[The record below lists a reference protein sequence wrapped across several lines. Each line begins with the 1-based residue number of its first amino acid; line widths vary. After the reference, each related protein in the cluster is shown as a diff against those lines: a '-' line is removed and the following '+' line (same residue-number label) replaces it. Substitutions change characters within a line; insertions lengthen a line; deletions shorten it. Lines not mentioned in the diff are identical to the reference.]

1 MPPGP
6 SSRTAPPYLPA
17 GYHMSAFPGYPKIA
31 THKINTAYR
40 SNQGL
45 VATKAGLHS
54 KPAKVEVSNAHWKD
68 LEKKEELLDYL
79 EDGTEVIVFNEA
91 CGYHGLWAE
100 VIVVGE
106 NGFHT
111 YQDSEVVDGAI
122 ISSDLK
128 RQFVMFS
135 DLEKLPGIQ
144 QSHPMVEPSQIKSFN
159 YDILPS
165 PWRNKT
171 PEVPFYDTRT
181 ANISVVVERDPTVWA
196 ADENTQTLMR
206 KALEEGLRII
216 FEHYQKEIPEGLFPE
231 LDVLARDTSQYDEFF
246 IFARAEEFHLEA
258 RPNAPL
264 KVLVTIPQK
273 YFDTYDVKEEAQPL
287 VSKFKDKTA
296 EAKATLNKYLDS
308 NSGLLNT
315 SVLRELLDDEAVR
328 DVFGHDALAHDLGI
342 FGEEIVFL
350 EKNGLATSITDPEAL
365 NARSQ
370 ERMAQANDEIGGLP
384 ESYYEK
390 YVSEDI
396 RESIE
401 NTIDTVGDALA
412 NLETDANELT
422 AAAQNAIDIVNKV
435 QQTLGAAPEYDAT
448 NQALMSSLTDPTVS
462 MGDLTGTFE
471 KEIQKRKFADQD
483 LDTVLPKIKGTLLE
497 KQYHNLI
504 KNFGAAV
511 REVALLANP
520 SFQPIHK
527 AEKTQKAKE
536 NQRAALQAVEDIE
549 KTIKKV
555 KFYVHLSTDQFKEGT
570 DQLKKILEY
579 LEESKDQFQ
588 GEVKGWS
595 PYADAN
601 RITEAYDEV
610 VEYITD
616 QGENNNPKIKWR
628 LPNNHELFT
637 GAGPYVEIA
646 FTNAHSMVYMGYSAY
661 SDSHAKWLTMHRYNT
676 GQMLPTP
683 PRPSPL
689 DSETIMAYV
698 WKLNDI
704 VNDPLSNYLMG
715 KPLPLTRWGLKY
727 VYPRP
732 TFIPKPRKETD
743 ISDERHKNKTLLNQ
757 LDQKEMQ
764 LHRKNAEK
772 VARIAL
778 EATYAIEEPIDTV
791 VASSN
796 EAIRYVNR
804 TDDWIN
810 NFFESVST
818 NDPYSAAL
826 VKCLVPNLD
835 FDLLPE
841 IPDFDLQFLRNP
853 ILKLLELYNLLA
865 PKGDLLQG
873 IYDGLL
879 YLLEQLLKILYV
891 TIIKLLLETLTAL
904 CLQFQAGL
912 LNAIAAAID
921 PQPSDLISDDAASD
935 ISITGVTPNQ
945 AALRESTTLKTFQE
959 IGVFPLQGFN
969 EVDSLQKI
977 RVLFTDVSGMLSAV
991 EICQLTS
998 GNPPQYIVDI
1008 VKSLI
1013 ELKHQYFIDVLGSK
1027 SKIIDLFTAFGKYV
1041 DQKLC
1046 DDIIKANEANTI
1058 YNNNYKDLYCN
1069 ISTELDQAR
1078 KSLLSC
1084 KPGLTPAMVDDIV
1097 ARENKNNLEVAKNVI
1112 NSFNSDS
1119 IKDLLQPLSM
1129 ENEAVD
1135 FANGLAIETMFEPA
1149 SIALKQ
1155 ELSEFP
1161 KYLRKVAES
1170 RLRFEHGLLPND
1182 ELPPLT
1188 EIAKTLRE
1196 QYKNIESNEV
1206 FQISESE
1213 PGSGFTIKLRSPATQ
1228 IFTPGAE
1235 AKTFELLYKL
1245 HNKNT
1250 TTDPAFTNFAAALS
1264 GQPLS
1269 IVRGVGEDKYSLI
1282 LRDPE
1287 TSENLFTYTKKFN
1300 PSESVKNYIEQ
1311 NFQNV
1316 DFTSLTTTPQQKYF
1330 SELMFS
1336 KMPAMANIII
1346 EPGLTAEQS
1355 ITPFIEYG
1363 VFSQITRDV
1372 IAFLGRQIAGS
1383 RYFDVHTEN
1392 PLFGDMGLGFFQE
1405 LGGNAPD
1412 PTKDLS
1418 NLEKLDFFSHDF
1430 LNLENIKSEALK
1442 KFKKNYHSDLP
1453 EPSDGTI
1460 QRKSYNSFEVA
1471 NLEQCIKSIIRVYI
1485 LEFFAKSIF
1494 SNDVFELSE
1503 ETEEILYD
1511 YILFEMKKD
1520 IPLQFSRIFN
1530 YKFFYLARGIYQDD
1544 LETPF
1549 AGDDYGIDK
1558 AMKKYI
1564 IEQYNDV
1571 ASTFN
1576 QMIIEAGGWG
1586 GGVTQHPKTA
1596 KEIFL
1601 DQLPVRGARSS
1612 YATPEEFI
1620 GEDDEK
1626 LKNGNFY
1633 FEKYVRILKQDGT
1646 SKIYAPADLTSE
1658 IFEKKVTLPSGGQ
1671 VYDVSEIFYG
1681 LRLVY
1686 LFPYGDVTH
1695 PKINVTKPEEA
1706 TWDDPKYSINLQ
1718 DPLIAMAESR
1728 DYETTT
1734 MLEKIPW
1741 MGPTLD
1747 ESAPHGHKRFAHV
1760 VTIISVEQKYDGNR
1774 ESFLEAYSGPT
1785 SVDTAYGD
1793 SPGDWWHSK
1802 TYNKLGYEIIDEHR
1816 QVLKDELVA
1825 KINIELNNSVSKRF
1839 YLANYLEQNGL
1850 GLSLMVNDVEWPSK
1864 SAYWFTNI
1872 ASKEQADPAL
1882 RPDSEA
1888 WSVDGSPAS
1897 GRAYRG
1903 LHYQVLKN
1911 PSESIEEYID
1921 RFLIDFYS
1929 KFEAWVYE
1937 YESDEVEFVHMYAM
1951 VDFPTVIQT
1960 SIGIAHPDDI
1970 LRSQIN
1976 NNEELNF
1983 LFDYIFPIEKYK
1995 TLMSIYGVEAMS
2007 DIPGLDIMFSETQAE
2022 LRGIFNTMDSRGRFN
2037 YTDTIKVKS
2046 LEKIRNTKTGIQFP
2060 SSEAAAEEAA
2070 EEETGPTIEAGAA
2083 PDIPDYGGGFGIET
2097 PDPPTVDTY
2106 EDLEDSAPGS
2116 AFTPAAS
2123 SGDVTETGGTGGA
2136 TGGAGGGTGGGIGGG
2151 AYRDE

>member
-1 MPPGP
+1 MPTPPGP
-6 SSRTAPPYLPA
+6 ISTTAQPYLPSE
-17 GYHMSAFPGYPKIA
+17 YSSAAYPPYPQSSTHKIA
-31 THKINTAYR
+31 TAQYSHGGTIEA
-40 SNQGL
+40 
-45 VATKAGLHS
+45 KAGLHS
-54 KPAKVEVSNAHWKD
+54 EPAKEEVSRIHWKD
-68 LEKKEELLDYL
+68 LEKKGELLDYL
-79 EDGTEVIVFNEA
+79 EDGKEVIVFNEA
-91 CGYHGLWAE
+91 CGYHGQWSE
-100 VIVVGE
+100 VIVMGNIYGPGFGDLSEPIPRLYVMNE
-106 NGFHT
+106 N
-111 YQDSEVVDGAI
+111 
-122 ISSDLK
+122 
-128 RQFVMFS
+128 
-135 DLEKLPGIQ
+135 LERLPETLP
-144 QSHPMVEPSQIKSFN
+144 SHPMVEASKIKSPN
-159 YDILPS
+159 YIVLPNN
-165 PWRNKT
+165 WRNKT
-171 PEVPFYDTRT
+171 PDIPFYDDRT
-181 ANISVVVERDPTVWA
+181 ACQSVVVERERGP
-196 ADENTQTLMR
+196 EGHPLIGTL
-206 KALEEGLRII
+206 EQEGLQTTLRRALRKGVEILL
-216 FEHYQKEIPEGLFPE
+216 EHYQKEYPSSLIQVNQVGQLKYF
-231 LDVLARDTSQYDEFF
+231 S
-246 IFARAEEFHLEA
+246 FARAEEYDVGT

-264 KVLVTIPQK
+264 KVIVSIPQR
-273 YFDTYDVKEEAQPL
+273 YFDYYGPRPDAKPFG
-287 VSKFKDKTA
+287 SKFKDLTEEIK
-296 EAKATLNKYLDS
+296 LNTNRYLDR
-308 NSGLLNT
+308 NNGQLNT
-315 SVLRELLDDEAVR
+315 NVLRELLDDEAIVEAIGNKR
-328 DVFGHDALAHDLGI
+328 KTVEI
-342 FGEEIVFL
+342 YGEEVVWL
-350 EKNGLATSITDPEAL
+350 EEDVWANSIIDPEGL
-365 NARSQ
+365 SQRSQ
-370 ERMAQANDEIGGLP
+370 ERLDENNERIGDLP
-384 ESYYEK
+384 ENIYERF
-390 YVSEDI
+390 VNEET
-396 RESIE
+396 REAVE
-401 NTIDTVGDALA
+401 NTISVIGDALA
-412 NLETDANELT
+412 DAEEFSNDAT
-422 AAAQNAIDIVNKV
+422 AGIQNTIDIINNVRA
-435 QQTLGAAPEYDAT
+435 TLGAAPEFDET
-448 NQALMSSLTDPTVS
+448 NAALQSSLTDPTVPIGNIGEN
-462 MGDLTGTFE
+462 MDRLAEQQADEDRDL
-471 KEIQKRKFADQD
+471 A
-483 LDTVLPKIKGTLLE
+483 TVLPGIQGTLLE
-497 KQYHNLI
+497 SKYHQ
-504 KNFGAAV
+504 
-511 REVALLANP
+511 LLAARRRAEEWVATLAP
-520 SFQPIHK
+520 LEQPGLEPGTAYGEATYRRDSIQF
-527 AEKTQKAKE
+527 AID
-536 NQRAALQAVEDIE
+536 DIE
-549 KTIKKV
+549 GTIKKIH
-555 KFYVHLSTDQFKEGT
+555 FYVQQSGYEFKSNTE
-570 DQLKKILEY
+570 QLAKILEN
-579 LEESKDQFQ
+579 LEEEKNKFQ
-588 GEVKGWS
+588 GDVEGWM
-595 PYADAN
+595 PKVDAKRIKDSYN
-601 RITEAYDEV
+601 RI
-610 VEYITD
+610 VEYINE
-616 QGENNNPKIKWR
+616 QGDVLEPKIKWPSDQID
-628 LPNNHELFT
+628 LAAAQIEL
-637 GAGPYVEIA
+637 A
-646 FTNAHSMVYMGYSAY
+646 FTKNHRLLYIGFKTYDNPSGY
-661 SDSHAKWLTMHRYNT
+661 WLTLHRYGT
-676 GQMLPTP
+676 GTPTSGFDNYVRGTP
-683 PRPSPL
+683 PL
-689 DSETIMAYV
+689 DSETVMAYV
-698 WKLNDI
+698 WKLPDI
-704 VNDPLSNYLMG
+704 IEDSQQRTPQ
-715 KPLPLTRWGLKY
+715 LTRWGLKY
-727 VYPRP
+727 VRPRP
-732 TFIPKPRKETD
+732 RFIPKPRQETD
-743 ISDERHKNKTLLNQ
+743 ISEERFKNKTIINKL
-757 LDQKEMQ
+757 
-764 LHRKNAEK
+764 AEK
-772 VARIAL
+772 EERTHRENAQLIASVAL
-778 EATYAIEEPIDTV
+778 EATYAVEEPIDTA

-796 EAIRYVNR
+796 EAIQFVNR

-810 NFFESVST
+810 DFFAAAST
-818 NDPYSAAL
+818 DNPYNAAL
-826 VKCLVPNLD
+826 IKCLVPNLD

-1170 RLRFEHGLLPND
+1170 RLRFELGLLPND

-2083 PDIPDYGGGFGIET
+2083 PDIPDYGGGYGIET

-2116 AFTPAAS
+2116 TFTPAAS